1 LYYGVHTPNF
11 GDYGDPAILAELA
24 HEAEDSGWDGVFIWD
39 HILFWSDCPPLTDPW
54 VALTAIALRTNHIRI
69 GPLVTPLPRRRPW
82 TLARQTTGV
91 DRLSGG
97 RLILGVGIGDP
108 VEYEFEWFGEPTDA
122 KVRAAMLDEG
132 LDILAGLWSG
142 EPFAYQ
148 GAHYQLHEMTFAPP
162 PIQRPR
168 IPIWVAGWWPNK
180 PPLRRAARWDGVF
193 PGKWGEPLTPDDIRA
208 IGAYIADHRTDT
220 APFDM
225 VVPGSTDGDD
235 PAADAAVV
243 ASYIEAGGTWWIEG
257 LSGWRGSFA
266 EMRARLRKGP
276 PRVR

>member
-24 HEAEDSGWDGVFIWD
+24 HEAEDSGWDGFFIWD

-54 VALTAIALRTNHIRI
+54 VALTAIALRTVHIRI

-82 TLARQTTGV
+82 TLARQATSV

-108 VEYEFEWFGEPTDA
+108 VEYEFGWFGEPTDA

-142 EPFAYQ
+142 APFAYQ
-148 GAHYQLHEMTFAPP
+148 GTLPVARDDLRPHAHPAPAHP
-162 PIQRPR
+162 HLGGGLVAAQAAAAPGCPLGRRLPR
-168 IPIWVAGWWPNK
+168 QG
-180 PPLRRAARWDGVF
+180 RR
-193 PGKWGEPLTPDDIRA
+193 T
-208 IGAYIADHRTDT
+208 
-220 APFDM
+220 
-225 VVPGSTDGDD
+225 
-235 PAADAAVV
+235 ADA
-243 ASYIEAGGTWWIEG
+243 
-257 LSGWRGSFA
+257 
-266 EMRARLRKGP
+266 
-276 PRVR
+276 